1 VKVSAKEQYGLRA
14 MAELAQQYGAGPV
27 SLGDIAQVQGMSL
40 DYLEQIVPDL
50 RDAGLLNS
58 TRGAKGGYE
67 LTRPPDQIT
76 VGEVLRALS
85 GEILPVRCVED
96 DDCTEPCHRTGDC
109 GARTVWQ
116 TIHDQLLDTLDSMR
130 LADL

>member
-14 MAELAQQYGAGPV
+14 MAELARQYGAGPIPLSEV
-27 SLGDIAQVQGMSL
+27 AQSQDISL
-40 DYLEQIVPDL
+40 DYLEQVVPTL

-58 TRGAKGGYE
+58 TRGTKGGYE
-67 LTRPPDQIT
+67 LARPPDQIT
-76 VGEVLRALS
+76 IGEVLRALD
-85 GEILPVRCVED
+85 GEILPVRCVGDECKD
-96 DDCTEPCHRTGDC
+96 ACARTNEC

-116 TIHDQLLDTLDSMR
+116 TIHDQLLSTLDNMM